1 MSTDKYKAKKAS
13 IAKAAF
19 RLFREKGYEAT
30 SVKDIADEAGIKK
43 ALVRYYFPKKE
54 AFEDLFL
61 NKALDLANGYL
72 RERNLQELDDITR
85 ISLLGYIELYYISCH
100 ETMLKLGKD
109 IVQSRAI
116 THSIAKTLF
125 GWIAANSQFSEEQQA
140 QIQEGVVYAFGAVT
154 EKIYFH
160 MAEGT
165 QFDVDKVFQA
175 GIAVLNSTTGFNFPE
190 LDIHTILPQSWL
202 EEKCRQMDQ
211 EFFEE

>member
-85 ISLLGYIELYYISCH
+85 ISLLG
-100 ETMLKLGKD
+100 
-109 IVQSRAI
+109 
-116 THSIAKTLF
+116 
-125 GWIAANSQFSEEQQA
+125 
-140 QIQEGVVYAFGAVT
+140 
-154 EKIYFH
+154 
-160 MAEGT
+160 
-165 QFDVDKVFQA
+165 
-175 GIAVLNSTTGFNFPE
+175 
-190 LDIHTILPQSWL
+190 
-202 EEKCRQMDQ
+202 
-211 EFFEE
+211 